1 VAHLFVAPAPAL
13 TTPCA
18 LPRRH
23 FIASGLAT
31 SLTTSRVW
39 TPPVHAEELSSQAEK
54 LVGVSD
60 ERIAALVEADLV
72 DNQFLVNGK
81 LTRAIYDEKAL
92 FTDEIDTYTLE
103 KWQVGTSRLFVG
115 AESHVDLVGKVTA
128 TPQEVSFRFDEVLAF
143 NVPLHPKVCCGLC

>member
-1 VAHLFVAPAPAL
+1 M
-13 TTPCA
+13 
-18 LPRRH
+18 
-23 FIASGLAT
+23 
-31 SLTTSRVW
+31 
-39 TPPVHAEELSSQAEK
+39 
-54 LVGVSD
+54 
-60 ERIAALVEADLV
+60 V